1 MFIHSDR
8 MCFFPRFYRFV
19 LSGLHGTNTLNFDY
33 LFMELSHAKIAWT
46 PLVCGLSFRKMA
58 ARRRE
63 NCGPS
68 NTLNLPSVRY
78 L

>member
-8 MCFFPRFYRFV
+8 VCFFLRFHCFV
-19 LSGLHGTNTLNFDY
+19 LPGLHGTDTLNFDY

-68 NTLNLPSVRY
+68 NPLNPPSVRC